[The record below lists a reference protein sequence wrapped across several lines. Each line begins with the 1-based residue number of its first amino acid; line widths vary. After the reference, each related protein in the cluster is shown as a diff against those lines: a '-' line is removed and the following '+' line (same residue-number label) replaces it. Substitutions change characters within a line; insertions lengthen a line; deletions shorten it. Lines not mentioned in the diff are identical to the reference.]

1 MVIGL
6 DPKQIVL
13 NDELLLSQV
22 VSQEAVIRLL
32 VEKGIFSKEEF
43 FKMANVVNLEMVK
56 MV

>member
-1 MVIGL
+1 MAFGL

-22 VSQEAVIRLL
+22 VSQEAIIRSL
-32 VEKGIFSKEEF
+32 VKKGIFTKEEF
-43 FKMANVVNLEMVK
+43 LEMVETVNLEMSK